1 MITSQHQSSAS
12 NTRPQKP
19 PPPPPPPPVSLK
31 STGSQTDAASSSKED
46 ATDQTTGVQCVSIG
60 LQVDLIAVDKVDVGT
75 QYEPMEEVMETKE
88 EDIEQPG
95 INEANESSSQSI
107 EEQTDETQ
115 AGNDVSDRTDKPID
129 SEMAESNQKLVEISE
144 PESMQDESL
153 LVIDSK
159 IKEIKAKQAPVSS
172 IEANESKVSSV
183 QSQESDINETV
194 SVVDSDM
201 IVKSDSL
208 VKNESDIPD
217 VQSAPDLSLQES
229 PPVSTEEKIPSIPV
243 TIIHTTSSP
252 SISTVSTISSSTPS
266 SSTIS
271 PSPSTKRRP
280 LKRPISSLSHSPD
293 DIHPPS
299 AKALHIDTASTIS
312 TPPSTSNTVPSTSTT
327 NSTTSTS
334 PLSNTIASTPP
345 TTLIAPTSSIST
357 SSSATSTQ
365 VPVVP
370 TSSTSCTVSVSTSEA
385 VVHSPLSET
394 DDSFSIVSIPVSSIT
409 NLPTPKKNPTVV
421 IHSVA
426 STISDSTSV
435 STTTSSVLYS
445 TAVAALIS
453 PSPLSPISPS
463 PFSPSPISSCPLS
476 PSPVP
481 ESPPKT
487 APKADN
493 PPSPSKSSSSQQPNP
508 IIPPITS
515 QDSTTVNTESITH
528 SFTATST
535 DADIVCTGGIDVAP
549 SSVSTETKSLEP
561 SSIETVQEL
570 QSQPLQTVSVLK
582 EEGKEEIKEEFD
594 SIKEEVFESI
604 KEEEEEEEKMETE
617 DIDSTGDIFNFT
629 SIPNSKGILPLK
641 PELFQT
647 VSSLSSSSP
656 HRESSTL
663 ILSSANP
670 NTITSVPS
678 IEELSSSISS
688 PGGDNLFFPDSAG
701 PHFPP
706 SHSSTPTSPFPSTVI
721 PDENVLLE
729 AVTNELGVDSIDP
742 SLLNMS
748 DLLSLLQPDS
758 DPLDQ
763 LALTTEEASSDMIVL
778 QQSDG
783 MNVVQNLDL
792 NINEEEL
799 LEGLPQELRDSV
811 QAMLEDQ

>member
-1 MITSQHQSSAS
+1 MITSQHQSSTS
-12 NTRPQKP
+12 NTRTQKP
-19 PPPPPPPPVSLK
+19 SPLPPPPPPPVSLK
-31 STGSQTDAASSSKED
+31 STGSQTDTLPSMKPD
-46 ATDQTTGVQCVSIG
+46 TTTPHTTVVQSVSIG
-60 LQVDLIAVDKVDVGT
+60 LQIDLITADKVDVGT
-75 QYEPMEEVMETKE
+75 QYELLEDVMEIKE
-88 EDIEQPG
+88 EEDVPQPDIS
-95 INEANESSSQSI
+95 EAKNPSSQLI
-107 EEQTDETQ
+107 LEQTNKTSDV
-115 AGNDVSDRTDKPID
+115 NDVSDHTDKPAD
-129 SEMAESNQKLVEISE
+129 SEMIESVQKSLVEISE

-153 LVIDSK
+153 SAVDFE
-159 IKEIKAKQAPVSS
+159 IKEIKVEQAPVSS
-172 IEANESKVSSV
+172 IKVNESKSSSV
-183 QSQESDINETV
+183 QSPESDINETV
-194 SVVDSDM
+194 PVVESD
-201 IVKSDSL
+201 I
-208 VKNESDIPD
+208 KNESDTSNE
-217 VQSAPDLSLQES
+217 QS
-229 PPVSTEEKIPSIPV
+229 PPDHSLKETPASTEKEKITSIQV
-243 TIIHTTSSP
+243 TPTTSSP
-252 SISTVSTISSSTPS
+252 SISTTASTFSSSISTSSTVTVTPS
-266 SSTIS
+266 
-271 PSPSTKRRP
+271 PLTKRRP
-280 LKRPISSLSHSPD
+280 LKRPISSLGHSSPD
-293 DIHPPS
+293 DIHPPA
-299 AKALHIDTASTIS
+299 AKALHIDTTSTASS
-312 TPPSTSNTVPSTSTT
+312 TPPSNTTPTLLSTSSTVSTSTV
-327 NSTTSTS
+327 
-334 PLSNTIASTPP
+334 SNTIAPPSTTP
-345 TTLIAPTSSIST
+345 IATSSIST
-357 SSSATSTQ
+357 
-365 VPVVP
+365 
-370 TSSTSCTVSVSTSEA
+370 TSSTISTQAPVVSTSSCTVPVSTSEA
-385 VVHSPLSET
+385 IVHSPLSDT

-409 NLPTPKKNPTVV
+409 KLPTPKKNPTVV

-426 STISDSTSV
+426 PTISDSTNIN
-435 STTTSSVLYS
+435 TTTATTTTGSMLYS

-487 APKADN
+487 PPKSS
-493 PPSPSKSSSSQQPNP
+493 PPSPSKSSNSQPTSP
-508 IIPPITS
+508 IIPPITI
-515 QDSTTVNTESITH
+515 QDTTSTVNTESTTH
-528 SFTATST
+528 PFTTTTSTAT
-535 DADIVCTGGIDVAP
+535 DIICTGNVDVVVVAP
-549 SSVSTETKSLEP
+549 SVSTETKSLEP
-561 SSIETVQEL
+561 APSSIETEIEGL
-570 QSQPLQTVSVLK
+570 QSQLLETVSVLK
-582 EEGKEEIKEEFD
+582 EEIKEDIED
-594 SIKEEVFESI
+594 VHVKEEVFESI
-604 KEEEEEEEKMETE
+604 KEEEEDEKMETE
-617 DIDSTGDIFNFT
+617 DGSTGNIFDFT

-647 VSSLSSSSP
+647 VSSLSSP
-656 HRESSTL
+656 HREGSAL

>member
-12 NTRPQKP
+12 NTRTQKP
-19 PPPPPPPPVSLK
+19 SPLPPPPPPVSLK
-31 STGSQTDAASSSKED
+31 STGSQTDTLPSIKPD
-46 ATDQTTGVQCVSIG
+46 TTTPHTTVVQSVSIG
-60 LQVDLIAVDKVDVGT
+60 LQVDLITADKVDVGT
-75 QYEPMEEVMETKE
+75 QYEPMEDVMEIKE
-88 EDIEQPG
+88 EDVPQPD
-95 INEANESSSQSI
+95 ISEAKEPSSQLI
-107 EEQTDETQ
+107 LEQTNETSDVS
-115 AGNDVSDRTDKPID
+115 DVSDRTDKPVD
-129 SEMAESNQKLVEISE
+129 SEMIESVQKSLVEISE

-153 LVIDSK
+153 LAVDSE
-159 IKEIKAKQAPVSS
+159 IKEIKVEQAPVSS
-172 IEANESKVSSV
+172 IKVNESKSSSV
-183 QSQESDINETV
+183 QSPESDINETV
-194 SVVDSDM
+194 PVVESD
-201 IVKSDSL
+201 I
-208 VKNESDIPD
+208 KNESDTSNEQSPPD
-217 VQSAPDLSLQES
+217 HSLKEA
-229 PPVSTEEKIPSIPV
+229 PPVSTEKEKITSIQV
-243 TIIHTTSSP
+243 TPTTSSP
-252 SISTVSTISSSTPS
+252 SISTTASTFSSSISTSSTVTVTPS
-266 SSTIS
+266 
-271 PSPSTKRRP
+271 PLTKRRP
-280 LKRPISSLSHSPD
+280 LKRPISSLGHSSPD

-299 AKALHIDTASTIS
+299 AKALHIDTTSTASS
-312 TPPSTSNTVPSTSTT
+312 TPPSNTPPLSTSSTVSTSTV
-327 NSTTSTS
+327 
-334 PLSNTIASTPP
+334 SNTIVPPSTTP
-345 TTLIAPTSSIST
+345 IATSSIST
-357 SSSATSTQ
+357 TSSTTSAQ
-365 VPVVP
+365 APVVP
-370 TSSTSCTVSVSTSEA
+370 TSSSTVPVSTSEA
-385 VVHSPLSET
+385 IVHSPLSDT

-409 NLPTPKKNPTVV
+409 KLPTPKKNPTVV
-421 IHSVA
+421 IHSA
-426 STISDSTSV
+426 APTISDSTNINTTAA
-435 STTTSSVLYS
+435 TTTGSMLYS

-487 APKADN
+487 PPKSS
-493 PPSPSKSSSSQQPNP
+493 PPSPSKSSNSQPTSP
-508 IIPPITS
+508 IIPPITI
-515 QDSTTVNTESITH
+515 QDTTSTVNTESTTH
-528 SFTATST
+528 PFTTTTSTAT
-535 DADIVCTGGIDVAP
+535 DIICTGNVDVVVVAP
-549 SSVSTETKSLEP
+549 LVGTETKSLEP
-561 SSIETVQEL
+561 APSSIETEIEGL
-570 QSQPLQTVSVLK
+570 QSQLLETVSVLK
-582 EEGKEEIKEEFD
+582 EEIKEEIED
-594 SIKEEVFESI
+594 VHVKEEVFESI
-604 KEEEEEEEKMETE
+604 KEEEEDEKMETE
-617 DIDSTGDIFNFT
+617 DGSTGNIFDFT

-647 VSSLSSSSP
+647 VSSLSSP
-656 HRESSTL
+656 HRESSAL